1 MTLLNQ
7 SRAVDIS
14 LKNAELMI
22 ETTQLYY
29 DIALD
34 KLNSRV
40 LTESGS
46 HSIFM
51 EAEAAAKKSKNALLR
66 AIQKVI
72 DFIKSA
78 IAKIS
83 KAFSDMKMKKD
94 VEAIKKIQNDPEVK
108 KVKVEIPDFKSHDK
122 DIKEYEDAIKEAEK
136 KAKSGKL
143 TQADIDKMNSAKEKC
158 SGKKKV
164 IIVGAAAG
172 ALTLGGLV
180 IASTNTLNKMKSK
193 LSDIESKYDSEVT
206 KKGSALERRVDV
218 LKRRKS
224 NKVAHN
230 INTDENVPLISDEQ
244 YNLRSETYSDQ
255 YIIDI
260 NKIDC
265 ERAKAE
271 LEVLYGSLWRKCLTK
286 LNQFFSSR
294 KMDKNE
300 RYLDSGNMDDF
311 DRYDPTLHAMSMS
324 QSNFEELVKYREEE
338 NKSLNKSIVD
348 RADEVRQIRKRDRK
362 AYNDTLDSNER
373 QKKREQNYSDA
384 GEKKRKGEGGKQKRK
399 GGYSSKED
407 RIWNEN
413 AQDD

>member
-1 MTLLNQ
+1 M
-7 SRAVDIS
+7 
-14 LKNAELMI
+14 
-22 ETTQLYY
+22 
-29 DIALD
+29 
-34 KLNSRV
+34 
-40 LTESGS
+40 
-46 HSIFM
+46 
-51 EAEAAAKKSKNALLR
+51 
-66 AIQKVI
+66 
-72 DFIKSA
+72 
-78 IAKIS
+78 
-83 KAFSDMKMKKD
+83 
-94 VEAIKKIQNDPEVK
+94 
-108 KVKVEIPDFKSHDK
+108 
-122 DIKEYEDAIKEAEK
+122 
-136 KAKSGKL
+136 
-143 TQADIDKMNSAKEKC
+143 
-158 SGKKKV
+158 
-164 IIVGAAAG
+164 
-172 ALTLGGLV
+172 

-193 LSDIESKYDSEVT
+193 LSDIESKYDSEEA

-230 INTDENVPLISDEQ
+230 VNTDENVPLISEEQ

-348 RADEVRQIRKRDRK
+348 RADEIRQIRKRDRK
-362 AYNDTLDSNER
+362 AYNDTLASNER